1 MQKSVFATE
10 CDIIRL
16 YFENAEANV
25 VNDLYFET
33 ADDASFGD
41 KVAEIGKKV
50 VNKINE
56 IIQSIKDFFEQIRRK
71 HESAKVAAM
80 LKSECARSNALIKAN
95 VRDNEIMKAV
105 SQVFKLQQRAF
116 VEIRKVYDQFMSHK
130 IDYATYCQKVEK
142 IQNDFNDALEKIP
155 RDVDD
160 SRLIN
165 TSSAAGQY
173 KLSELTKHVAEVE
186 KAYTKVLDKMRDD
199 VIKEE
204 ENIKAAARKAAV
216 DNVTSSATAKVS
228 AALSRLNKKA
238 VTKVIQIV
246 GIVAAAGFLYKAGK
260 KKTSLKVESAE
271 DDYFSDILGESDTA
285 YQEDAEEDNIFTDI
299 LNM

>member
-71 HESAKVAAM
+71 HESAKIAAM
-80 LKSECARSNALIKAN
+80 LKSECARSSVIIKAT
-95 VRDNEIMKAV
+95 VRDKEVMKLV
-105 SQVFKLQQRAF
+105 SQVFKLEQRGF
-116 VEIRKVYDQFMSHK
+116 VELRKVYDQFMAHK
-130 IDYATYCQKVEK
+130 IDYATYCQKTEK
-142 IQNDFNDALEKIP
+142 VQDDFKYVLEKINS
-155 RDVDD
+155 DGVGMID
-160 SRLIN
+160 
-165 TSSAAGQY
+165 TTAATKPSQK
-173 KLSELTKHVAEVE
+173 KLSEITKNVVEVDQ
-186 KAYTKVLDKMRDD
+186 AYNKVLNKMRDD

-204 ENIKAAARKAAV
+204 ENIKAAARKAAI

-228 AALSRLNKKA
+228 AALSKMNKKA
-238 VTKVIQIV
+238 VSKIIQIV
-246 GIVAAAGFLYKAGK
+246 GIAAAAGFCYRAGMKKA
-260 KKTSLKVESAE
+260 SLKVESAE

-285 YQEDAEEDNIFTDI
+285 YQEDAEDENIFTDI

>member
-71 HESAKVAAM
+71 HESAKIAAM

-95 VRDNEIMKAV
+95 VRDKEIMKQV
-105 SQVFKLQQRAF
+105 SQVFKLEQRGF
-116 VEIRKVYDQFMSHK
+116 VELRKAYDQFMAHK
-130 IDYATYCQKVEK
+130 IDYATYCQKSEK
-142 IQNDFNDALEKIP
+142 IQNDFDDALEKVY
-155 RDVDD
+155 RNADN
-160 SRLIN
+160 SKLIN
-165 TSSAAGQY
+165 VNTAFGQY
-173 KLSELTKHVAEVE
+173 KLSELTKHVSEVDS
-186 KAYTKVLDKMRDD
+186 AYNKVLDKMRDD

-228 AALSRLNKKA
+228 AALSKMNKKA
-238 VTKVIQIV
+238 VSKIIQIV
-246 GIVAAAGFLYKAGK
+246 GIAAAAGFCYRAGQKKA
-260 KKTSLKVESAE
+260 SLKVESAE

-285 YQEDAEEDNIFTDI
+285 YQEDAEDDNIFADI
-299 LNM
+299 LGV